1 MGRMR
6 AFLAGAGIAYFF
18 DPQQGKRRRHVL
30 RDRAA
35 KLGRRAA
42 RVTAKKSRFVLGH
55 LQGLVA
61 RSRQVVARPQ
71 VATDDRTVEQR
82 IRSDVRD
89 AGISGRDV
97 ELEVEQGI
105 VTLVGAVPSR
115 AVADNVVARVRKV
128 PGVRDVS
135 DLLRVAG
142 QQAVAAL

>member
-1 MGRMR
+1 MR

-82 IRSDVRD
+82 IRSDVFRD